1 MLDFI
6 LCASTNFFRIF
17 LIDRF
22 AAVFLGKD
30 EGKKN
35 RRILVCAGFFI
46 INTALFWVFHIAWI
60 NTVCNLIG
68 IGAIVRL
75 YTKSV
80 KTNLF
85 VTCSIYMIN
94 CGCDVAVFL
103 SAVDDYRDGEVNSQ
117 VYAVISFFLI
127 LVCEL
132 LAEKIITIH
141 KNVETTQNFPLMLV
155 PICSIAVILILMYS
169 GACAARGVAIV
180 SFGLLVINF
189 LMLYLYNLL
198 LRSISQKYE
207 TEMLQQKIQIYANQ
221 LNLIS
226 QSEEKV
232 KTLRHDMK
240 HHMNELKL
248 LANRHNVTEIQE
260 YIDHMEDYIQ
270 NPNEIVA
277 SGNMEIDSVLNYML
291 QKAREELKT
300 VIVKVMLPEKM
311 KHTFDI
317 NVMIGNLLEN
327 AIEAARRTEQK
338 YLNVN
343 IALKKGVLKIRI
355 ENSFL
360 PAGLEREERQG
371 SDRFLTTKK
380 ANGQHGIGLNSVRK
394 IVEIY
399 NGIMEVTP
407 KNELFC
413 VNLVLYMSKAE
424 NGI

>member
-6 LCASTNFFRIF
+6 LCASTNLFRIF

-22 AAVFLGKD
+22 VSVFLGND
-30 EGKKN
+30 GDKKN
-35 RRILVCAGFFI
+35 RRILVCVCFFI
-46 INTALFWVFHIAWI
+46 INTALFWEFHTAWI
-60 NTVCNLIG
+60 NAVCNLIG
-68 IGAIVRL
+68 ISAIVRL

-80 KTNLF
+80 KTNIF

-94 CGCDVAVFL
+94 GGCDAAVTMSF
-103 SAVDDYRDGEVNSQ
+103 VDYQDGEVNSQ

-141 KNVETTQNFPLMLV
+141 KNVETTQNFPLMFV
-155 PICSIAVILILMYS
+155 PICSIAVILLLTYS
-169 GACAARGVAIV
+169 GVCASRGIAIV
-180 SFGLLVINF
+180 SLGLLVINF

-198 LRSISQKYE
+198 LHSISQKYE

-221 LNLIS
+221 INLIS

-248 LANRHNVTEIQE
+248 LANRHNVADIQE

-270 NPNEIVA
+270 NPDEIVA

-291 QKAREELKT
+291 QKAKEELET
-300 VIVKVMLPEKM
+300 VIVKVMLPEKI

-317 NVMIGNLLEN
+317 NVMLGNLLEN
-327 AIEAARRTEQK
+327 AIEAARQTKQK

-360 PAGLEREERQG
+360 PAGLVKEEKQG
-371 SDRFLTTKK
+371 ASRFLTTKK
-380 ANGQHGIGLNSVRK
+380 AKEQHGIGLKSVRK
-394 IVEIY
+394 IVESY
-399 NGIMEVTP
+399 NGTMEVTP
-407 KNELFC
+407 QNELFC
-413 VNLVLYMSKAE
+413 VNLILYMSKVE

>member
-6 LCASTNFFRIF
+6 LCASTNLFRIF

-22 AAVFLGKD
+22 VSVFLGND
-30 EGKKN
+30 GDKKN
-35 RRILVCAGFFI
+35 RRILVCVCFFI
-46 INTALFWVFHIAWI
+46 INTALFWEFHIVWI
-60 NTVCNLIG
+60 NVICNLIG
-68 IGAIVRL
+68 ISAIVRL

-80 KTNLF
+80 KTNIF

-94 CGCDVAVFL
+94 CGCDSAVFM
-103 SAVDDYRDGEVNSQ
+103 SSVDYRDGEAHSQ
-117 VYAVISFFLI
+117 VYAIISFFLI

-155 PICSIAVILILMYS
+155 PICSIAVIVLLIYS
-169 GACAARGVAIV
+169 GVCASRGVAIV
-180 SFGLLVINF
+180 SLGLLVINF

-198 LRSISQKYE
+198 LHSISQKYE

-221 LNLIS
+221 IDLIS

-248 LANRHNVTEIQE
+248 LANRHNVAEIQE
-260 YIDHMEDYIQ
+260 YIDHMEDYIK

-291 QKAREELKT
+291 QKAREELET
-300 VIVKVMLPEKM
+300 VIVKAMLPEKI

-327 AIEAARRTEQK
+327 AIEAARQTKQK

-360 PAGLEREERQG
+360 PEGLEREEGQR
-371 SDRFLTTKK
+371 SRFLTTKK
-380 ANGQHGIGLNSVRK
+380 AKGQHGIGLKGVRK
-394 IVEIY
+394 IVETY
-399 NGIMEVTP
+399 NGTMEVTTQD
-407 KNELFC
+407 ELFC
-413 VNLVLYMSKAE
+413 VNLILYMSKVE